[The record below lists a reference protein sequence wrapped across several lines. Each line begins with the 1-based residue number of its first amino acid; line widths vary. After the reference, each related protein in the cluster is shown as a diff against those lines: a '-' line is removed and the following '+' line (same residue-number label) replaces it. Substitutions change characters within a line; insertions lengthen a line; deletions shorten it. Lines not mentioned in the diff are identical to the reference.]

1 MRKIQT
7 VTHRAAAIATLLLCT
22 SAATQP
28 LAAQVTAPTAKRAAD
43 LQLGAG
49 FSYGKHDYEYTPIED
64 GTRING
70 LSFYGTLDFK
80 PHLGVEIAFRQL
92 GTHKSDH
99 MYERTYEIGPRYV
112 LHFNR
117 INPYARV
124 AYGRGVF
131 NFPQDIANLAYNM
144 GVIAGGV
151 DVNVLPHL
159 NVRGEYEYQRWFG
172 FPNHNLQPQM
182 ITVGA
187 AYHF

>member
-1 MRKIQT
+1 MIRRIT
-7 VTHRAAAIATLLLCT
+7 PRAAALMLLMLCIG
-22 SAATQP
+22 AASR
-28 LAAQVTAPTAKRAAD
+28 LDAQVTAPTAKRAAD
-43 LQLGAG
+43 LQLGVG
-49 FSYGKHDYEYTPIED
+49 FSYGKHDYEFTPLDD

-70 LSFYGTLDFK
+70 LSFYGTLDVR
-80 PHLGVEIAFRQL
+80 PHLGVEVAFHQL

-99 MYERTYEIGPRYV
+99 EYERSYEIGPRYV

-151 DVNVLPHL
+151 DVNVLRHV
-159 NVRGEYEYQRWFG
+159 NVRGEYEYQRWFS
-172 FPNHNLQPQM
+172 FPIHNLQPQM
-182 ITVGA
+182 VTVGV